1 MVLLSPTQPR
11 RQTAPENTLSYKEER
26 VKDKEKIA
34 VFIDADNAP
43 AKKIDKVLSELARYG
58 VVNIRKAYG
67 NWKNQN
73 LKAWEDVLHEFAI
86 QPIQQFDLTKG
97 KNATDMALA
106 IDVMDV
112 LYTKNVDVICLVSSD
127 CDFTPLVTR
136 ALADGKFVIGFGE
149 RKAPVAFV
157 NSCSRFLYL
166 DDEIGIEQPIQK
178 QSRNI
183 KSDTKL
189 INLLRQAIEAVE
201 DEEGWAMLGPIGTH
215 ISNHASFDQR
225 NYGFKKLSDI
235 FMAIDLF
242 EMKKTNGSVLWVRD
256 KKRAKQL
263 NKTIQSTVNSS
274 IN

>member
-1 MVLLSPTQPR
+1 M
-11 RQTAPENTLSYKEER
+11 
-26 VKDKEKIA
+26 KDKEKIA

-97 KNATDMALA
+97 KNATDMALV

-136 ALADGKFVIGFGE
+136 TLADGKFVIGFGE

-166 DDEIGIEQPIQK
+166 DDEAEVEQPIQK

-189 INLLRQAIEAVE
+189 IKLLRQAIEAVE
-201 DEEGWAMLGPIGTH
+201 DEDGWAMLGPIGTH

-225 NYGFKKLSDI
+225 NYGFKKLSDL

-242 EMKKTNGSVLWVRD
+242 EMKKTNGSVLWVKD

-263 NKTIQSTVNSS
+263 NKPMQPTANASAD
-274 IN
+274 

>member
-1 MVLLSPTQPR
+1 M
-11 RQTAPENTLSYKEER
+11 
-26 VKDKEKIA
+26 KDKEKIA

-43 AKKIDKVLSELARYG
+43 AKKIDKMLSELARYG

-73 LKAWEDVLHEFAI
+73 LKHWEEVLHEYAI

-97 KNATDMALA
+97 KNATDMALV

-112 LYTKNVDVICLVSSD
+112 LYTKDVDVVCLVSSD

-136 ALADGKFVIGFGE
+136 SLADGKFVIGFGE
-149 RKAPVAFV
+149 RKAPLPFV

-166 DDEIGIEQPIQK
+166 DEEVEEKAPVQK
-178 QSRNI
+178 QAKSI
-183 KSDTKL
+183 KSDSKL

-201 DEEGWAMLGPIGTH
+201 EDDGWARLGPTGTH

-225 NYGFKKLSDI
+225 NYGYKKLSDL

-242 EMKKTNGSVLWVRD
+242 EMKKTDGTVLWVRD
-256 KKRAKQL
+256 KKKAKQN
-263 NKTIQSTVNSS
+263 NKVVKAEA
-274 IN
+274 

>member
-1 MVLLSPTQPR
+1 M
-11 RQTAPENTLSYKEER
+11 
-26 VKDKEKIA
+26 KDKEKIA

-67 NWKNQN
+67 NWKNQSLN
-73 LKAWEDVLHEFAI
+73 AWEDVLHEFAI

-97 KNATDMALA
+97 KNATDMALV

-136 ALADGKFVIGFGE
+136 TLADGKFVIGFGE
-149 RKAPVAFV
+149 RKTPVAFV

-166 DDEIGIEQPIQK
+166 DDEVEVEQPIQK

-225 NYGFKKLSDI
+225 NYGFKKLSDL

-242 EMKKTNGSVLWVRD
+242 EMKKTNGSVLWVKD

-263 NKTIQSTVNSS
+263 NKPMQPTQKNTRG
-274 IN
+274 